1 MFGSEFLQY
10 FAIKHAFVNF
20 NSQAGASDH
29 VSLTCIKHSHRDH
42 IPIKVQSFEIQQ
54 CEYTKI
60 SPKNPVAKE
69 CRGLGPSA
77 QHIPTIITT
86 LQIHLVNQ
94 LLMSHCHDD
103 SVIATKNQTIRTK
116 VLNMIPLPR
125 RIVPVLQ
132 KIKLNKTTK
141 TTTTSNQSQRC
152 SQDSENKNSLA
163 QLCFLACLITLKAGV
178 CRRDFAEM
186 RLDHQEF
193 ATSLSDSVSYRNYNN
208 LTFPY

>member
-1 MFGSEFLQY
+1 MLWSW
-10 FAIKHAFVNF
+10 
-20 NSQAGASDH
+20 SQCSTYTHHHHHIADPPRESIVDE
-29 VSLTCIKHSHRDH
+29 SLT
-42 IPIKVQSFEIQQ
+42 Q
-54 CEYTKI
+54 
-60 SPKNPVAKE
+60 
-69 CRGLGPSA
+69 
-77 QHIPTIITT
+77 
-86 LQIHLVNQ
+86 
-94 LLMSHCHDD
+94 SHCHDD

-152 SQDSENKNSLA
+152 SQESENKNSLA
-163 QLCFLACLITLKAGV
+163 QHRFLACHITLKAGV
-178 CRRDFAEM
+178 CRRDFADM

-193 ATSLSDSVSYRNYNN
+193 ATSLSDSVSYRNYNT